1 MTLAT
6 APGKAILLGEHA
18 VVYGRPAIA
27 IPVREVCARA
37 EVSSLPG
44 APAGTVVVD
53 APDVGL
59 SGDLAG
65 LDPSHPIPR
74 IILDTLHALGPGLA
88 PAFRLRVTSSIPI
101 ASGMG
106 SGAAVSVAIARAL
119 SQHLGLPLSPDEIS
133 SLAFAVERIHHGTPS
148 GIDNTVIAHRQPVYF
163 RLGSPPAPFEVA
175 GRMHLVLGDTGVA
188 SPTATAVGMVRDRRR
203 ADPPTYER
211 LFDALGQATEQARGL
226 LEAGRIAEVGPLMD
240 SCHLALK
247 EIGVSSP
254 GLDTLVRAARAAGA
268 WGAKLSGAG
277 LGGTMLALTPQ
288 DSIDRVR
295 QELAAAGAA
304 RTIYTQVGS

>member
-27 IPVREVCARA
+27 VPVREVCARA
-37 EVSSLPG
+37 EISSLPG
-44 APAGTVVVD
+44 AAAGTIVVD

-88 PAFRLRVTSSIPI
+88 PALSLRVTSTIPI

-119 SQHLGLPLSPDEIS
+119 SQHLGLPLAPDQVS
-133 SLAFAVERIHHGTPS
+133 ALAFAVERIHHGTPS
-148 GIDNTVIAHRQPVYF
+148 GVDNTVVTYGLPVYF
-163 RLGSPPAPFEVA
+163 RRGDPPAPFEIR
-175 GRMHLVLGDTGVA
+175 GRMHLLIGDTGIA
-188 SPTATAVGMVRDRRR
+188 SSTSAAVGLVRDRWRI
-203 ADPPTYER
+203 DPSSYER
-211 LFDALGQATEQARGL
+211 LFDKLGELSDRARPM
-226 LEAGRIAEVGPLMD
+226 LEAGRIAEIGPLLD
-240 SCHLALK
+240 TGHEVLQQ
-247 EIGVSSP
+247 IGVSSP
-254 GLDTLVRAARAAGA
+254 ALDVLVEAARAAGA

-277 LGGTMLALTPQ
+277 LGGTMLALAAEA
-288 DSIDRVR
+288 DADRVGR
-295 QELAAAGAA
+295 ALGAAGAV
-304 RTIYTQVGS
+304 RTIRTQVGV

>member
-6 APGKAILLGEHA
+6 APGKAILFGEHA

-27 IPVREVCARA
+27 VPVGEVCARA
-37 EVSSLPG
+37 EVLALPG
-44 APAGTVVVD
+44 ASAGTVMVE

-59 SGDLAG
+59 AGNLAE

-74 IILDTLHALGPGLA
+74 IILDTLHALGPGLF
-88 PAFRLRVTSSIPI
+88 PAVHLRVASSIPI

-119 SQHLGLPLSPDEIS
+119 SQHFGLPLPPEEIS
-133 SLAFAVERIHHGTPS
+133 ALAFAVERIHHGTPS
-148 GIDNTVIAHRQPVYF
+148 GIDNTVVAFGQPVYF
-163 RLGSPPAPFEVA
+163 RLGARPLPFDIA

-188 SPTATAVGMVRDRRR
+188 SPTAAAVGMVRDRWR
-203 ADPPTYER
+203 ADQPVYEQH
-211 LFDALGQATEQARGL
+211 FDSLGQCADQARGL
-226 LEAGRIAEVGPLMD
+226 LEAGRIAEIGPLMD
-240 SCHLALK
+240 ASHHVLK
-247 EIGVSSP
+247 EIGVSTP
-254 GLDTLVRAARAAGA
+254 GLDALVQAAREAGA

-277 LGGTMLALTPQ
+277 RGGTMLALVSEE
-288 DSIDRVR
+288 DIDRVR
-295 QELAAAGAA
+295 QALRVAGAV

>member
-1 MTLAT
+1 MTLST
-6 APGKAILLGEHA
+6 APGKAILFGEHA

-27 IPVREVCARA
+27 VPVWEVRARA
-37 EVSSLPG
+37 EVQALPN
-44 APAGTVVVD
+44 APSGTVIVE

-59 SGDLAG
+59 SGSLAE

-74 IILDTLHALGPGLA
+74 IILDTLHALGPGLV
-88 PAFRLRVTSSIPI
+88 PALRLRVTSSIPI

-148 GIDNTVIAHRQPVYF
+148 GIDNTVIAHGQPVYF
-163 RLGSPPAPFEVA
+163 RLGSPPAPFGVA
-175 GRMHLVLGDTGVA
+175 GKMHLILGDTGVA
-188 SPTATAVGMVRDRRR
+188 SPTAAAVGMVRDRRR

-211 LFDALGQATEQARGL
+211 LFDALGQAAGQARAL
-226 LEAGRIAEVGPLMD
+226 LETGRIAEVGPLMD
-240 SCHLALK
+240 SSHLVLK
-247 EIGVSSP
+247 EIGVSSD
-254 GLDTLVRAARAAGA
+254 GLDALVQAAREAGA

-277 LGGTMLALTPQ
+277 RGGTMLALAPEER
-288 DSIDRVR
+288 IDRVR
-295 QELAAAGAA
+295 QALATAGAV